1 MMKDYVYIA
10 DDVYS
15 WLPAK
20 VLSRP
25 SSDQLEKHVVKVQ
38 VIKPTNWNETTVQP
52 LVMKNNTIEGDQ
64 MIRSID
70 LRKYAGHVLPLQNV
84 TRIDDNEVTSVVKA
98 DMADLPNLHEAAVLY
113 NVKELY
119 CDPSSC
125 VPYTRVGDIIIALN
139 PFVWMKELYSQK
151 KQTFYADA
159 LIWSVPPPIA
169 KRPSMELMTNAESTL
184 HSTATSEEQTT
195 AAASFFT
202 RSKYYSPHIYETSSL
217 AYRSMIYHR
226 KNQTILVSGES
237 GAGKTETVKL
247 CMSHLAY
254 IQSMMPLSD
263 HDKASAATMKNNIVE
278 RVLESNP
285 IFEAFGCATTKLNNN
300 SSRYGKFTSL
310 VFQVSTSL
318 HRDDDEQSSLNS
330 KSSKSDDSCNY
341 RHEQKIQISNNHIPR
356 GILVGSTT
364 ETYLLEKSRV
374 VTHGSQERTYHIF
387 YQLLAAP
394 EELKVNIWDGLAN
407 TTNDS
412 FKYVATEN
420 TVSTCAIKNV
430 DSLTNG
436 QQNQRQQSLEDAA
449 EFLRTVKDLALFDIT
464 GDGYLELMRALCIVM
479 QLGNLSFE
487 CGDSSNDSSKIS
499 TSSIG
504 ELNKLSSLMGCTS
517 EKLEIALTTRIMEA
531 RGESFSAHLPP
542 GVAKDGGDA
551 LAKEIYARIFY
562 FLVEA
567 INKATGYTPPQDQ
580 RSHQLLATISILDMF
595 GFESFDVNRFEQLC
609 INYANE
615 KLQQKYVMDNFRL
628 VQTEYMEE
636 GIELFDLSIVD
647 NSHILDVI
655 EGPMGVIDTLND
667 ECIRPN
673 GSDASFVYKI
683 KAYHN
688 NASNNNS
695 DMNNLVI
702 VSEKLHL
709 PVQFGVK
716 HFIGT
721 VTYDATK
728 IVEVNNDL
736 LPKDLIDLCVN
747 YCTNK
752 IVNNEFKKLQQ
763 SRLKAEHSK
772 VTNRRLTKSNTKTV
786 AGKFRSQLATLMMKI
801 VESKTRYIRCIRPNK
816 EMQPGLLDHSCT
828 TRQLSSAGLVTAI
841 AISRET
847 FPDRLEYKNVTERF
861 SILIA
866 PHESSI
872 TANGTALEKN
882 IRIWAE
888 QILEE
893 LFIGFGVDALGTIKR
908 PYACGKTRIY
918 FRTGALEHL
927 EVKREHYYG
936 VTATIIQRYF
946 RCKLS
951 KLNYACKKIFCSLL
965 QATFRSSY
973 ARGIYREKLYSIV
986 IIQSGVRSWS
996 GKKYYS
1002 QSRLHNASVKIQ
1014 TAYRCQVCKGINQ
1027 ARVASLQLQ
1036 RWFRGLKSRVRFN
1049 SALAKCV
1056 EDARMNHEIKSLQ
1069 RKFSILSRREGS
1081 HELSLLAED
1090 CTKLLDYAVTE
1101 MFTLRRLNADVC
1113 QESSELKER
1122 NQRLVEFHQ
1131 SLEAA
1136 VALSNRRVVQMGRS
1150 NSALV
1155 AEVALQTKK
1164 SAALEKQLKAL
1175 QLKHEGELKSLQE
1188 KCDSENASRELEN
1201 DQLLKS
1207 TEKLVQHHKREM
1219 RRAEKERR
1227 KADEKSANDTA
1238 QLQKELRETQEAH
1251 HDYLNKLMDV
1261 VENAHLA
1268 REAEE
1273 ARLTDEF
1280 SARLE
1285 AKDREISKLR
1295 GELSTLKKAAHRNKA
1310 YI

>member
-1 MMKDYVYIA
+1 
-10 DDVYS
+10 
-15 WLPAK
+15 
-20 VLSRP
+20 
-25 SSDQLEKHVVKVQ
+25 
-38 VIKPTNWNETTVQP
+38 
-52 LVMKNNTIEGDQ
+52 
-64 MIRSID
+64 
-70 LRKYAGHVLPLQNV
+70 
-84 TRIDDNEVTSVVKA
+84 
-98 DMADLPNLHEAAVLY
+98 
-113 NVKELY
+113 
-119 CDPSSC
+119 
-125 VPYTRVGDIIIALN
+125 
-139 PFVWMKELYSQK
+139 
-151 KQTFYADA
+151 
-159 LIWSVPPPIA
+159 
-169 KRPSMELMTNAESTL
+169 
-184 HSTATSEEQTT
+184 
-195 AAASFFT
+195 
-202 RSKYYSPHIYETSSL
+202 
-217 AYRSMIYHR
+217 
-226 KNQTILVSGES
+226 
-237 GAGKTETVKL
+237 
-247 CMSHLAY
+247 
-254 IQSMMPLSD
+254 
-263 HDKASAATMKNNIVE
+263 
-278 RVLESNP
+278 
-285 IFEAFGCATTKLNNN
+285 
-300 SSRYGKFTSL
+300 
-310 VFQVSTSL
+310 
-318 HRDDDEQSSLNS
+318 
-330 KSSKSDDSCNY
+330 
-341 RHEQKIQISNNHIPR
+341 
-356 GILVGSTT
+356 
-364 ETYLLEKSRV
+364 
-374 VTHGSQERTYHIF
+374 
-387 YQLLAAP
+387 
-394 EELKVNIWDGLAN
+394 
-407 TTNDS
+407 
-412 FKYVATEN
+412 
-420 TVSTCAIKNV
+420 
-430 DSLTNG
+430 
-436 QQNQRQQSLEDAA
+436 
-449 EFLRTVKDLALFDIT
+449 
-464 GDGYLELMRALCIVM
+464 MRALCIVM